1 MKKIINF
8 LGLII
13 MILACVG
20 CNKVNNE
27 VINSSNIDCNNK
39 YIEGLVIYKEND
51 EALVVDNNQVIYRL
65 KGLETDVDNYVKIS
79 YDGELNKNAEV
90 QDITIKNVEN
100 VNNEFKLNSGFNNY
114 ERAKEIVDNMSLEES
129 LGQIY
134 MVHHS
139 TDSLEDVGT
148 YHLGGFIFFG
158 SDFRNKTK
166 EAVLNMIDKL
176 NDNSK
181 MPLLLAVD
189 EEGGIVTRISSNP
202 NLASERFKSPR
213 ELYKEGGFDLIRDDT
228 IKKNVILEGL
238 HLNINLAPVLDISN
252 DSKDYI
258 YSRSIGLSP
267 ELTGVFAQTVIDAS
281 KNSKI
286 SYVMK
291 HYPGYGKNSDTHKSR
306 SLDTRSM
313 EEIESD
319 LIPFSKGIQSGG
331 EAIMISH
338 NIVEALDSDN
348 PASISI
354 SNHNYLRNTLGFRG
368 MVITDALNMGATEGI
383 ENMGIKSLV
392 SGNDI
397 LVTKNY
403 KEDINNILEGVSKGQ
418 VSSKYIRALAIK
430 VIEWKISKG
439 LI

>member
-1 MKKIINF
+1 
-8 LGLII
+8 
-13 MILACVG
+13 
-20 CNKVNNE
+20 
-27 VINSSNIDCNNK
+27 
-39 YIEGLVIYKEND
+39 
-51 EALVVDNNQVIYRL
+51 
-65 KGLETDVDNYVKIS
+65 
-79 YDGELNKNAEV
+79 
-90 QDITIKNVEN
+90 
-100 VNNEFKLNSGFNNY
+100 
-114 ERAKEIVDNMSLEES
+114 
-129 LGQIY
+129 
-134 MVHHS
+134 MV
-139 TDSLEDVGT
+139 
-148 YHLGGFIFFG
+148 
-158 SDFRNKTK
+158 
-166 EAVLNMIDKL
+166 DKL

-181 MPLLLAVD
+181 IPLLLAVD

-228 IKKNVILEGL
+228 IKKNEILEGL

-252 DSKDYI
+252 DPKDYI
-258 YSRSIGLSP
+258 YSRSVGLSP

-291 HYPGYGKNSDTHKSR
+291 HYPGYGKNSDTHKSK

-319 LIPFSKGIQSGG
+319 LIPFGKGIQSGG

-338 NIVEALDSDN
+338 NIVVALDCDN

-418 VSSKYIRALAIK
+418 VSSKYIRVLAIK

>member
-39 YIEGLVIYKEND
+39 YIEVLVIYKEND

-79 YDGELNKNAEV
+79 YDGELNKNAEI

-114 ERAKEIVDNMSLEES
+114 ERAKEIVEAMSLEETI
-129 LGQIY
+129 GQIY

-181 MPLLLAVD
+181 ISLLLAVD

-228 IKKNVILEGL
+228 IKKNEILEGL

-252 DSKDYI
+252 DPKDYI

-267 ELTGVFAQTVIDAS
+267 ELTGVFVQTVIDAS
-281 KNSKI
+281 KDSKI

-291 HYPGYGKNSDTHKSR
+291 HYPGYGKNSDTHKSK

-331 EAIMISH
+331 EAMMISH

>member
-13 MILACVG
+13 MILVCVG

-158 SDFRNKTK
+158 ADFRNKTK
-166 EAVLNMIDKL
+166 EDVLNMIDKL

-181 MPLLLAVD
+181 ISLLLAVD

-228 IKKNVILEGL
+228 IKKNEILEGL

-430 VIEWKISKG
+430 VIEWKISKE

>member
-27 VINSSNIDCNNK
+27 LINSSNIDSNNK

-51 EALVVDNNQVIYRL
+51 KALVVDNNQVIYRL

-114 ERAKEIVDNMSLEES
+114 ERAKEIVEAMSLEETI
-129 LGQIY
+129 GQIY

-166 EAVLNMIDKL
+166 EDVLNMIDKL

-181 MPLLLAVD
+181 ISLLLAVD

-228 IKKNVILEGL
+228 IKKNEILEGL

-252 DSKDYI
+252 DPKDYI

-281 KNSKI
+281 KDSKI

-291 HYPGYGKNSDTHKSR
+291 HYPGYGKNSDTHKSK

-338 NIVEALDSDN
+338 NIVETLDSNN

-354 SNHNYLRNTLGFRG
+354 NNHNYLRNTLGFRG

-403 KEDINNILEGVSKGQ
+403 KEDIKNILEGVSKGQ

>member
-79 YDGELNKNAEV
+79 YDGELNKNAEI

-114 ERAKEIVDNMSLEES
+114 ERAKEIVEAMSLEETI
-129 LGQIY
+129 GQIY

-181 MPLLLAVD
+181 ISLLLAVD

-213 ELYKEGGFDLIRDDT
+213 ELYKEGGFGLIRDDT
-228 IKKNVILEGL
+228 IKKNEILEGL

-281 KNSKI
+281 KDSKI

-338 NIVEALDSDN
+338 NIVETLDSNN

-354 SNHNYLRNTLGFRG
+354 NNHNYLRNTLGFRG

-403 KEDINNILEGVSKGQ
+403 KEDIKNILEGVSKGQ

-430 VIEWKISKG
+430 GIEWKISKG

>member
-39 YIEGLVIYKEND
+39 YIEVLVIYKEND

-79 YDGELNKNAEV
+79 YDGELNKNAEI

-114 ERAKEIVDNMSLEES
+114 ERAKEIVEAMSLEETI
-129 LGQIY
+129 GQIY

-181 MPLLLAVD
+181 ISLLLAVD

-228 IKKNVILEGL
+228 IKKNEILEGL

-252 DSKDYI
+252 DPKDYI
-258 YSRSIGLSP
+258 YSRTKGLSP
-267 ELTGVFAQTVIDAS
+267 DLTGVFVQTVIDAS
-281 KNSKI
+281 KDSKI

-291 HYPGYGKNSDTHKSR
+291 HYPGYGKNSDTHKSK

-331 EAIMISH
+331 EAKMISH

>member
-13 MILACVG
+13 MILVCVG

-79 YDGELNKNAEV
+79 YDGDLNKNAEV

-158 SDFRNKTK
+158 ADFRNKTK
-166 EAVLNMIDKL
+166 EDVLNMIDKL

-181 MPLLLAVD
+181 ISLLLAVD

-228 IKKNVILEGL
+228 IKKNEILEGL

-430 VIEWKISKG
+430 VIEWKISKE

>member
-13 MILACVG
+13 MILVCVG

-27 VINSSNIDCNNK
+27 VINSSNIDSNNK

-65 KGLETDVDNYVKIS
+65 KGLETDVDSYVKIS
-79 YDGELNKNAEV
+79 YDGQLNKNAEI

-114 ERAKEIVDNMSLEES
+114 ERAKEIVEAMSLEETI
-129 LGQIY
+129 GQIY

-166 EAVLNMIDKL
+166 EDVLNMIDKL

-181 MPLLLAVD
+181 ISLLLAVD

-228 IKKNVILEGL
+228 IKKNEILEGL

-430 VIEWKISKG
+430 VIEWKISKE

>member
-13 MILACVG
+13 MILVCVG

-27 VINSSNIDCNNK
+27 VINSSNIDSNNK

-51 EALVVDNNQVIYRL
+51 KALVVDNNQVIYRL
-65 KGLETDVDNYVKIS
+65 KGLETDVDSYVKIS
-79 YDGELNKNAEV
+79 YDGRLNKNAEI

-166 EAVLNMIDKL
+166 EDVLNMIDNL

-181 MPLLLAVD
+181 ISLLLAGD

-281 KNSKI
+281 KDSKI

-403 KEDINNILEGVSKGQ
+403 KEDIKNILEGVSRGQ

-430 VIEWKISKG
+430 GIEWKISKG

>member
-65 KGLETDVDNYVKIS
+65 KGLETDVDNYIKIS

-139 TDSLEDVGT
+139 TDSLEDVET

-181 MPLLLAVD
+181 ISLLLAVD

-228 IKKNVILEGL
+228 IKKNEILEGL

-354 SNHNYLRNTLGFRG
+354 SNHNYLRNTLGFKG

-403 KEDINNILEGVSKGQ
+403 KEDIKNILEGVSKGQ

>member
-139 TDSLEDVGT
+139 TDSLEDVRT

-158 SDFRNKTK
+158 ADLKNKTK
-166 EAVLNMIDKL
+166 EDVLDMVDKL

-181 MPLLLAVD
+181 ISLLLAVD

-228 IKKNVILEGL
+228 IKKNEILEGL

-281 KNSKI
+281 KDSKI

-291 HYPGYGKNSDTHKSR
+291 HYPGYGKNSDTHKSK

-430 VIEWKISKG
+430 GIEWKISKG

>member
-13 MILACVG
+13 MILVCVG

-27 VINSSNIDCNNK
+27 VINSSNIDSNNK

-79 YDGELNKNAEV
+79 YDGELNKNAEI

-114 ERAKEIVDNMSLEES
+114 ERAKEIVEAMSLEETI
-129 LGQIY
+129 GQIY

-281 KNSKI
+281 KDSKI

-338 NIVEALDSDN
+338 NIVETLDSNN

-354 SNHNYLRNTLGFRG
+354 NNHNYLRNTLGFRG

-403 KEDINNILEGVSKGQ
+403 KEDIKNILEGVSKGQ

>member
-65 KGLETDVDNYVKIS
+65 KGLETDVDSYVKIS
-79 YDGELNKNAEV
+79 YDGELNKNAEI

-114 ERAKEIVDNMSLEES
+114 ERAKEIVEAMSLEETI
-129 LGQIY
+129 GQIY

-181 MPLLLAVD
+181 ISLLLAVD

-202 NLASERFKSPR
+202 NLASERFKSPK

-281 KNSKI
+281 KDSKI

-338 NIVEALDSDN
+338 NIVETLDSNN

-354 SNHNYLRNTLGFRG
+354 NNHNYLRNTLGFRG

-403 KEDINNILEGVSKGQ
+403 KEDIKNILEGVSRGQ

>member
-27 VINSSNIDCNNK
+27 VINSSNIDSNNK

-51 EALVVDNNQVIYRL
+51 KALVVDNNQVIYRL

-166 EAVLNMIDKL
+166 EDVLNMIDKL

-181 MPLLLAVD
+181 IPLLLAVD

-281 KNSKI
+281 KDSKI

-338 NIVEALDSDN
+338 NIVETLDSNN

-354 SNHNYLRNTLGFRG
+354 NNHNYLRNTLGFRG

-403 KEDINNILEGVSKGQ
+403 KEDIKNILEGVSKGQ

-430 VIEWKISKG
+430 GIEWKISKG

>member
-13 MILACVG
+13 MILVCVG

-27 VINSSNIDCNNK
+27 VINSSNIDSNNK

-51 EALVVDNNQVIYRL
+51 KALVVDNNQVIYRL

-79 YDGELNKNAEV
+79 YDGELNKNAEI
-90 QDITIKNVEN
+90 QDITIKNIEN

-166 EAVLNMIDKL
+166 EDVLNMIDKL

-181 MPLLLAVD
+181 IPLLLAVD

-228 IKKNVILEGL
+228 IKKNEILEGL

-252 DSKDYI
+252 DPKDYI

-338 NIVEALDSDN
+338 NIVEAFDSDN

-403 KEDINNILEGVSKGQ
+403 KEDIKNILEGVSKGQ

>member
-114 ERAKEIVDNMSLEES
+114 ERAKEIVDNMGLEES

-166 EAVLNMIDKL
+166 EDVLNMIDKL

-181 MPLLLAVD
+181 IPLLLAVD

-430 VIEWKISKG
+430 GIEWKISKG

>member
-27 VINSSNIDCNNK
+27 VINSSNIDSNNK

-51 EALVVDNNQVIYRL
+51 KALVVDNNQVIYRL

-90 QDITIKNVEN
+90 QDITIKNVEY

-166 EAVLNMIDKL
+166 EDVLNMIDKL

-181 MPLLLAVD
+181 IPLLLAVD

-281 KNSKI
+281 KDSKI

-338 NIVEALDSDN
+338 NIVETLDSNN

-354 SNHNYLRNTLGFRG
+354 NNHNYLRNTLGFRG

-403 KEDINNILEGVSKGQ
+403 KEDIKNILEGVSKGQ

-430 VIEWKISKG
+430 GIEWKISKG

>member
-13 MILACVG
+13 MILVCVG

-27 VINSSNIDCNNK
+27 VINSSNIDSNNK

-51 EALVVDNNQVIYRL
+51 ETLVVDNNQVIYRL
-65 KGLETDVDNYVKIS
+65 RGLETDVDNYVKIS
-79 YDGELNKNAEV
+79 YDGQLNKNTEV
-90 QDITIKNVEN
+90 QDITIKSVEN
-100 VNNEFKLNSGFNNY
+100 VNDEFKLNSNFNNY
-114 ERAKEIVDNMSLEES
+114 ERAKEIVEAMSLEETI
-129 LGQIY
+129 GQIY

-139 TDSLEDVGT
+139 VDSLEDVGT

-158 SDFRNKTK
+158 VDFRNKTK
-166 EAVLNMIDKL
+166 EDVLDMVDKL

-181 MPLLLAVD
+181 IPLLLAVD

-228 IKKNVILEGL
+228 IKKNEILEGL

-258 YSRSIGLSP
+258 YSRSVGLSP
-267 ELTGVFAQTVIDAS
+267 ELTGVFAQTVIDVS
-281 KNSKI
+281 KDSKI

-291 HYPGYGKNSDTHKSR
+291 HYPGYGKNSDTHKSK

-331 EAIMISH
+331 EAMMISH

-354 SNHNYLRNTLGFRG
+354 SNHNYLRNALGFRG
-368 MVITDALNMGATEGI
+368 MVITDALNMGATADI
-383 ENMGIKSLV
+383 KNMGIKSLV

>member
-13 MILACVG
+13 MILVCVG

-27 VINSSNIDCNNK
+27 VINSSNIDSNNK

-65 KGLETDVDNYVKIS
+65 KGLETDVDSYVKIS
-79 YDGELNKNAEV
+79 YDGELNKNAEI

-114 ERAKEIVDNMSLEES
+114 ERAKEIVEAMSLEETI
-129 LGQIY
+129 GQIY

-166 EAVLNMIDKL
+166 EDVLNMIDKL

-181 MPLLLAVD
+181 ISLLLAVD

-228 IKKNVILEGL
+228 IKKNEILEGL

-281 KNSKI
+281 KDSKI

-306 SLDTRSM
+306 SLD
-313 EEIESD
+313 
-319 LIPFSKGIQSGG
+319 
-331 EAIMISH
+331 
-338 NIVEALDSDN
+338 
-348 PASISI
+348 
-354 SNHNYLRNTLGFRG
+354 LG
-368 MVITDALNMGATEGI
+368 VWKKL
-383 ENMGIKSLV
+383 
-392 SGNDI
+392 
-397 LVTKNY
+397 
-403 KEDINNILEGVSKGQ
+403 
-418 VSSKYIRALAIK
+418 K
-430 VIEWKISKG
+430 VI
-439 LI
+439 

>member
-1 MKKIINF
+1 
-8 LGLII
+8 

-139 TDSLEDVGT
+139 TDSLEDVRT

-158 SDFRNKTK
+158 ADFKNKTK
-166 EAVLNMIDKL
+166 EDVLDMVDKL

-181 MPLLLAVD
+181 ISLLLAVD

-228 IKKNVILEGL
+228 IKKNEILEGL

-281 KNSKI
+281 KDSKI

-291 HYPGYGKNSDTHKSR
+291 HYPGYGKNSDTHKSK

-430 VIEWKISKG
+430 GIEWKISKG

>member
-8 LGLII
+8 LELII

-27 VINSSNIDCNNK
+27 VINSSNINCNNK

-166 EAVLNMIDKL
+166 EDVLNMIDKL

-181 MPLLLAVD
+181 IPLLLAVD

-338 NIVEALDSDN
+338 NIVETLDSNN

-354 SNHNYLRNTLGFRG
+354 NNHNYLRNTLGFRG

-403 KEDINNILEGVSKGQ
+403 KEDIKNILEGVSKGQ

>member
-13 MILACVG
+13 MILVCVG

-27 VINSSNIDCNNK
+27 VINSSNIDSNNK

-51 EALVVDNNQVIYRL
+51 EALAVDNNQVIYRL
-65 KGLETDVDNYVKIS
+65 KGLETDVDSYVKIS
-79 YDGELNKNAEV
+79 YDGQLNKNAEI

-114 ERAKEIVDNMSLEES
+114 ERAKEIVEAMSLEEA

-139 TDSLEDVGT
+139 TDSLEDVRT
-148 YHLGGFIFFG
+148 YNLGGFIFFG
-158 SDFRNKTK
+158 ADFRNKTK
-166 EAVLNMIDKL
+166 EDVLDIVDKL

-181 MPLLLAVD
+181 IPLLLAVD

-228 IKKNVILEGL
+228 IKKNEILEGL

-252 DSKDYI
+252 DPKDYI

-281 KNSKI
+281 KDSKI

-430 VIEWKISKG
+430 VIEWKISKE

>member
-13 MILACVG
+13 MILACIG

-27 VINSSNIDCNNK
+27 VINSSNIDSNNK

-79 YDGELNKNAEV
+79 YDGELNKNAEI

-100 VNNEFKLNSGFNNY
+100 VNNDFKLNSGFNNY
-114 ERAKEIVDNMSLEES
+114 EQAKEIVEAMSLEETI
-129 LGQIY
+129 GQIY

-166 EAVLNMIDKL
+166 EDVLNMIDKL

-181 MPLLLAVD
+181 ISLLLAVD

-213 ELYKEGGFDLIRDDT
+213 ELYKEGGFDLIRNDT
-228 IKKNVILEGL
+228 IKKNEILEGL

-252 DSKDYI
+252 DPKDYI

-281 KNSKI
+281 KDSKI

-338 NIVEALDSDN
+338 NIVEALDSNN

-403 KEDINNILEGVSKGQ
+403 KEDIKNILEGVSKGQ

>member
-79 YDGELNKNAEV
+79 YDGELNKNAEI

-100 VNNEFKLNSGFNNY
+100 VNNDFKLNSGFNNY
-114 ERAKEIVDNMSLEES
+114 ERAKEIVEAMSLEETI
-129 LGQIY
+129 GQIY

-166 EAVLNMIDKL
+166 EDVLNMIDKL

-181 MPLLLAVD
+181 IPLLLAVD

-291 HYPGYGKNSDTHKSR
+291 HYPGYGKNSDTHKSK

-319 LIPFSKGIQSGG
+319 LIPFSKGIQRGG

-338 NIVEALDSDN
+338 NIVEALDSNN

-403 KEDINNILEGVSKGQ
+403 KEDIKNILEGVSKGQ

>member
-13 MILACVG
+13 MVLACVG

-27 VINSSNIDCNNK
+27 VINSSNIDSNNK

-79 YDGELNKNAEV
+79 YDGELNKNAEI

-100 VNNEFKLNSGFNNY
+100 VNNDFKLNSGFNNY
-114 ERAKEIVDNMSLEES
+114 ERAKEIVEAMSLEETI
-129 LGQIY
+129 GQIY

-166 EAVLNMIDKL
+166 EDVLNMIDKL

-181 MPLLLAVD
+181 ISLLLAVD

-228 IKKNVILEGL
+228 IKKNVILEEL

-252 DSKDYI
+252 DPKDYI

-281 KNSKI
+281 KDSKI

-368 MVITDALNMGATEGI
+368 MVITDALNMGATEDI
-383 ENMGIKSLV
+383 KNMGIKSLV

-418 VSSKYIRALAIK
+418 VSAQYIRALAIK

>member
-166 EAVLNMIDKL
+166 EDVLNMIDKL

-181 MPLLLAVD
+181 ISLLLAVD

-228 IKKNVILEGL
+228 IKKNEILEGL

-281 KNSKI
+281 KDSKI

-291 HYPGYGKNSDTHKSR
+291 HYPGYGKNSDTHKSK

-354 SNHNYLRNTLGFRG
+354 SNHNYLRNTLEFRG

-403 KEDINNILEGVSKGQ
+403 KEDIKNILEGVSKGQ

>member
-8 LGLII
+8 LWLII
-13 MILACVG
+13 MVLVCVG

-27 VINSSNIDCNNK
+27 VVNNSNIDSNNK
-39 YIEGLVIYKEND
+39 YIEGLVIYKDNNETL
-51 EALVVDNNQVIYRL
+51 AVDNNQVIYRL
-65 KGLETDVDNYVKIS
+65 KGLEAEVDSYVKIF
-79 YDGELNKNAEV
+79 YDGQINKDTEV

-100 VNNEFKLNSGFNNY
+100 VNDEFKLNSNFNNY
-114 ERAKEIVDNMSLEES
+114 EQAKEIVDNMSLEEA

-139 TDSLEDVGT
+139 IDSLEDVKR
-148 YHLGGFIFFG
+148 YYLGGFIFFG
-158 SDFRNKTK
+158 SDFRNKTR
-166 EAVLNMIDKL
+166 EDVLDMVDKL
-176 NDNSK
+176 NNNSK
-181 MPLLLAVD
+181 IPLLLAVD

-228 IKKNVILEGL
+228 IKKNEILEGL

-252 DSKDYI
+252 DPKDYI
-258 YSRSIGLSP
+258 
-267 ELTGVFAQTVIDAS
+267 AS
-281 KNSKI
+281 KDSKI

-291 HYPGYGKNSDTHKSR
+291 HYPGYGKNSDTHKSK

-331 EAIMISH
+331 KAIMISH
-338 NIVEALDSDN
+338 NIVEALDSNN

-354 SNHNYLRNTLGFRG
+354 SNHNYLRNALGFRG
-368 MVITDALNMGATEGI
+368 MVITDALNMGATADI
-383 ENMGIKSLV
+383 KNMGIKSLV

-403 KEDINNILEGVSKGQ
+403 KEDVNNILEGVSKGQ
-418 VSSKYIRALAIK
+418 VSSKYIRVLAIK
-430 VIEWKISKG
+430 VIEWKINKG

>member
-65 KGLETDVDNYVKIS
+65 KGLETDVDNYIKIS

-139 TDSLEDVGT
+139 TDSLEDVET

-181 MPLLLAVD
+181 ISLLLAVD

-228 IKKNVILEGL
+228 IKKNEILEGL

-281 KNSKI
+281 KDSKI

-291 HYPGYGKNSDTHKSR
+291 HYPGYGKNSDTHKSK

-354 SNHNYLRNTLGFRG
+354 SNHNYLRNTLEFRG

-403 KEDINNILEGVSKGQ
+403 KEDIKNILEGVSKGQ
-418 VSSKYIRALAIK
+418 VSSKYIRVLAIK

>member
-79 YDGELNKNAEV
+79 YDGELNKNAEI

-114 ERAKEIVDNMSLEES
+114 ERAKEIVEAMSLEETI
-129 LGQIY
+129 GQIY

-228 IKKNVILEGL
+228 IKKNEILEEL

-252 DSKDYI
+252 DPKDYI

-281 KNSKI
+281 KDSKI

-291 HYPGYGKNSDTHKSR
+291 HYPGYGKNSDTHKSK

-354 SNHNYLRNTLGFRG
+354 SNHNYLRNTLEFRG

-403 KEDINNILEGVSKGQ
+403 KEDIKNILEGVSKGQ

>member
-1 MKKIINF
+1 MKRIINF

-13 MILACVG
+13 MILVCVG

-27 VINSSNIDCNNK
+27 VINSSNIDSNNK

-65 KGLETDVDNYVKIS
+65 KGLETDVDSYVKIS

-114 ERAKEIVDNMSLEES
+114 ERAKEIVEAMSLEEA

-139 TDSLEDVGT
+139 TDSLEDVRT
-148 YHLGGFIFFG
+148 YNLGGFIFFG
-158 SDFRNKTK
+158 ADFKNKTK
-166 EAVLNMIDKL
+166 EDVLDMVDKL

-181 MPLLLAVD
+181 IPLLLAVD

-228 IKKNVILEGL
+228 IKKNEILEGL

-252 DSKDYI
+252 DPKDYI
-258 YSRSIGLSP
+258 YSRSVGLSP

-291 HYPGYGKNSDTHKSR
+291 HYPGYGKNSDTHKSK

-319 LIPFSKGIQSGG
+319 LIPFGKGIQSGG

-338 NIVEALDSDN
+338 NIVVALDCDN

-418 VSSKYIRALAIK
+418 VSSKYIRVLAIK

>member
-65 KGLETDVDNYVKIS
+65 KGLETDVDSYVKIS
-79 YDGELNKNAEV
+79 YDGELNKNAEI

-114 ERAKEIVDNMSLEES
+114 ERAKEIVEAMSLEETI
-129 LGQIY
+129 GQIY

-181 MPLLLAVD
+181 ISLLLAVD

-252 DSKDYI
+252 DPKDYI

-267 ELTGVFAQTVIDAS
+267 ELTGVFVQTVIDAS
-281 KNSKI
+281 KDSKI

-291 HYPGYGKNSDTHKSR
+291 HYPGYGKNSDTHKSK

-331 EAIMISH
+331 EAMMISH

-354 SNHNYLRNTLGFRG
+354 SNHNYLRNTLEFRG

-403 KEDINNILEGVSKGQ
+403 KEDIKNILEGVSKGQ

>member
-1 MKKIINF
+1 
-8 LGLII
+8 
-13 MILACVG
+13 MILVCVG

-158 SDFRNKTK
+158 ADFRNKTK
-166 EAVLNMIDKL
+166 EDVLNMIDKL

-181 MPLLLAVD
+181 ISLLLAVD

-228 IKKNVILEGL
+228 IKKNEILEGL

-430 VIEWKISKG
+430 VIEWKISKE

>member
-27 VINSSNIDCNNK
+27 VINSSNIDSNNK

-51 EALVVDNNQVIYRL
+51 KALVVDNNQVIYRL

-114 ERAKEIVDNMSLEES
+114 ERAKEIVEAMSLEETI
-129 LGQIY
+129 GQIY

-166 EAVLNMIDKL
+166 EDVLNMIDKL

-181 MPLLLAVD
+181 ISLLLAVD

-228 IKKNVILEGL
+228 IKKNEILEGL

-252 DSKDYI
+252 DPKDYI

-281 KNSKI
+281 KDSKI

-291 HYPGYGKNSDTHKSR
+291 HYPGYGKNSDTHKSK

-338 NIVEALDSDN
+338 NIVETLDSNN

-354 SNHNYLRNTLGFRG
+354 NNHNYLRNTLGFRG

-403 KEDINNILEGVSKGQ
+403 KEDIKNILEGVSKGQ

>member
-13 MILACVG
+13 MILVCVG

-27 VINSSNIDCNNK
+27 VVNSSNIDSINK

-100 VNNEFKLNSGFNNY
+100 VNNEFKINSNFNNY
-114 ERAKEIVDNMSLEES
+114 ERAKEIVEAMSLEEA

-158 SDFRNKTK
+158 ADFKNKTK
-166 EAVLNMIDKL
+166 EDVLNMVDKL
-176 NDNSK
+176 NDSSNI
-181 MPLLLAVD
+181 PLLLAVD
-189 EEGGIVTRISSNP
+189 EEGGTVTRISSNP
-202 NLASERFKSPR
+202 NLVSERFKSPR
-213 ELYKEGGFDLIRDDT
+213 ELYNEGGFDLIRSDT
-228 IKKNVILEGL
+228 IKKNEILEGL

-281 KNSKI
+281 KDSKV

-291 HYPGYGKNSDTHKSR
+291 HYPGYGKNSDTHKAK

-354 SNHNYLRNTLGFRG
+354 SNHNYLRNTLGFRD
-368 MVITDALNMGATEGI
+368 MVITDALNMGATADI

-403 KEDINNILEGVSKGQ
+403 KEDINNILEGISKGQ

>member
-13 MILACVG
+13 MILVCVG
-20 CNKVNNE
+20 FNKLNNE
-27 VINSSNIDCNNK
+27 VINISNIDSNNK

-65 KGLETDVDNYVKIS
+65 KGLETDVDSYVKIS
-79 YDGELNKNAEV
+79 YDGRLNKNAEI

-158 SDFRNKTK
+158 ADFRNKTK
-166 EAVLNMIDKL
+166 EDVLDMVDKL

-181 MPLLLAVD
+181 IPLLLAVD

-281 KNSKI
+281 KDSKI

-403 KEDINNILEGVSKGQ
+403 KEDIKNILEGVSRGQ

-430 VIEWKISKG
+430 GIEWKISKG

>member
-114 ERAKEIVDNMSLEES
+114 EQAKEIVDNMSLEEA

-139 TDSLEDVGT
+139 IDSLEDVKR
-148 YHLGGFIFFG
+148 YYLGGFIFFG

-166 EAVLNMIDKL
+166 EDVLNMIDKL
-176 NDNSK
+176 NDNS
-181 MPLLLAVD
+181 
-189 EEGGIVTRISSNP
+189 
-202 NLASERFKSPR
+202 
-213 ELYKEGGFDLIRDDT
+213 
-228 IKKNVILEGL
+228 
-238 HLNINLAPVLDISN
+238 
-252 DSKDYI
+252 
-258 YSRSIGLSP
+258 
-267 ELTGVFAQTVIDAS
+267 
-281 KNSKI
+281 
-286 SYVMK
+286 
-291 HYPGYGKNSDTHKSR
+291 
-306 SLDTRSM
+306 
-313 EEIESD
+313 
-319 LIPFSKGIQSGG
+319 
-331 EAIMISH
+331 
-338 NIVEALDSDN
+338 
-348 PASISI
+348 
-354 SNHNYLRNTLGFRG
+354 
-368 MVITDALNMGATEGI
+368 
-383 ENMGIKSLV
+383 
-392 SGNDI
+392 
-397 LVTKNY
+397 
-403 KEDINNILEGVSKGQ
+403 
-418 VSSKYIRALAIK
+418 
-430 VIEWKISKG
+430 
-439 LI
+439 

>member
-13 MILACVG
+13 MILVCVG

-27 VINSSNIDCNNK
+27 VINSSNIDSNNK

-65 KGLETDVDNYVKIS
+65 KGLETDVDSYVKIS
-79 YDGELNKNAEV
+79 YDGQLNKNAEI

-100 VNNEFKLNSGFNNY
+100 VNNEFKLNSSFNNY
-114 ERAKEIVDNMSLEES
+114 ERAKEIVEAMSLEETI
-129 LGQIY
+129 GQIY

-228 IKKNVILEGL
+228 IKKNEILEGL

-418 VSSKYIRALAIK
+418 VSSKYIRVLAIK

>member
-139 TDSLEDVGT
+139 TDSLEDVET

-181 MPLLLAVD
+181 ISLLLAVD

-228 IKKNVILEGL
+228 IKKNEILEGL

-403 KEDINNILEGVSKGQ
+403 KEDIKNILEGVSKGQ